1 MGNADAKV
9 GSGGWRNVFKDE
21 DGKGDGSGEG
31 GMDEV
36 GRVNGGGYE
45 NGANGQNGCW
55 VGDAGAARRAWE
67 RRGGDGRG
75 LRACDG
81 AETWRREQR

>member
-21 DGKGDGSGEG
+21 NGGDGSGG
-31 GMDEV
+31 GASGM
-36 GRVNGGGYE
+36 
-45 NGANGQNGCW
+45 NGCW
-55 VGDAGAARRAWE
+55 VGDGGAARRAWE

-75 LRACDG
+75 VRAWEG

>member
-9 GSGGWRNVFKDE
+9 GCGGWRNVFKDE
-21 DGKGDGSGEG
+21 NGGDGNGSGEG
-31 GMDEV
+31 GRE
-36 GRVNGGGYE
+36 GNGNGY
-45 NGANGQNGCW
+45 W
-55 VGDAGAARRAWE
+55 VADGGAARRAWE

-75 LRACDG
+75 VRACDG

>member
-9 GSGGWRNVFKDE
+9 VCGGWRNVFKIE
-21 DGKGDGSGEG
+21 DGGDGEGSGNGSG
-31 GMDEV
+31 G
-36 GRVNGGGYE
+36 
-45 NGANGQNGCW
+45 GANGTNGCW
-55 VGDAGAARRAWE
+55 VADGGAARRAWE

-75 LRACDG
+75 VRACDG